1 MMYATQIT
9 VNCTFSDEYEGDL
22 KQSFNLP
29 LAKDFEGLMFDDV
42 SIPTPG
48 EVLLRKEMYKRID
61 SVSQNIAFLQGYSDG
76 AVVNS
81 VALFNGTPGTDITGD
96 NYSTKE
102 AVEDLDDDMPEED
115 LDE

>member
-1 MMYATQIT
+1 MMYTTQIT

-29 LAKDFEGLMFDDV
+29 LAKDFEGLMFDDI
-42 SIPTPG
+42 SIIPPD

-61 SVSQNIAFLQGYSDG
+61 SVAQNMAFLLGYSDG

-81 VALFNGTPGTDITGD
+81 VTLLKGTPGTDITGND
-96 NYSTKE
+96 CAAKE
-102 AVEDLDDDMPEED
+102 AEDLDEDMLEED